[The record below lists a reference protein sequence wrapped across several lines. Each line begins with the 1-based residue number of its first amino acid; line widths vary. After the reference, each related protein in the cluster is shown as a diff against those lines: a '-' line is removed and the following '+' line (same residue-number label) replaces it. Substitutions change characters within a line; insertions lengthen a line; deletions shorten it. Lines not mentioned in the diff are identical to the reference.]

1 MNKKTNSMMVLGAGL
16 GLLIAVVTEQINTGV
31 GIALGA
37 GIGRVLGQAMS
48 KRAPQE
54 DSSDES

>member
-1 MNKKTNSMMVLGAGL
+1 MALGAGL
-16 GLLIAVVTEQINTGV
+16 GLLIAVVTEPVNTGV

-37 GIGRVLGQAMS
+37 GLGLVLGQAMS

-54 DSSDES
+54 GSSDES